1 MTTAAEPLPAELP
14 LPGGVIGSV
23 VRLSAFLSATCL
35 APPAYLH
42 RIQGRLASVRALGL
56 GVSREDY
63 VRIPIQ
69 SFLLEHPGVG
79 HVLIDTGFH
88 PSVAVDPKK
97 NLGRLG
103 TLAFSGIEMDAADAV
118 PARLRAMGIDPHDVG
133 VVVMTHLHSDHASA
147 ISEFGGATFV
157 FSRAEWEA
165 AGEPGG
171 TRRGYVKSQFDHAF
185 DYRTIDFDSPEV
197 DSFATFGRA
206 VDLFGDGS
214 VRLVY
219 TPGHTRGHVSVIAR
233 LADREALVA
242 GDAIYTMRTLREGAV
257 PWLTQDE
264 HRFKRS
270 LREIQLYA
278 KQTPGALIVPGHDLE
293 AFRAAERELSEVP
306 GGA

>member
-1 MTTAAEPLPAELP
+1 
-14 LPGGVIGSV
+14 
-23 VRLSAFLSATCL
+23 
-35 APPAYLH
+35 
-42 RIQGRLASVRALGL
+42 
-56 GVSREDY
+56 
-63 VRIPIQ
+63 
-69 SFLLEHPGVG
+69 
-79 HVLIDTGFH
+79 VLVDTGFH

-103 TLAFSGIEMDAADAV
+103 ARVFSGIEMDAADAV
-118 PARLRAMGIDPHDVG
+118 PARLRGMGIEPRDVG

-147 ISEFGGATFV
+147 VSEFGEATFV

-165 AGEPGG
+165 AAESGG
-171 TRRGYVKSQFDHAF
+171 ARRGYAKSQFDHAF
-185 DYRTIDFDSPEV
+185 DYRTIDFDSPDV

-233 LADREALVA
+233 LRDREALIA
-242 GDAIYTMRTLREGAV
+242 GDAVYTMRTLREGAL
-257 PWLTQDE
+257 PWLSDDE

-278 KQTPGALIVPGHDLE
+278 EQTPRALIVPGHDLE
-293 AFRAAERELSEVP
+293 AFRAAERELS
-306 GGA
+306 GAPQAGA